1 MKKYLSILC
10 AFIISLSFTACGD
23 KESSSEK
30 GLNSSDTA
38 VLSLDTTWESEYIKF
53 DISSAWDMGYSN
65 SSSDSDSI
73 SWEWEDSEGSNEI
86 SFFAFYSDFR
96 SKKTRSELED
106 AWIREQEYYK
116 NSDDEFDQ
124 SFYDPDLYI
133 VDSFV
138 TNGIAYLIIGSV
150 SSDDRTIEFEND
162 CISGSFDYNLQCED
176 IVMDMINSIEFY

>member
-1 MKKYLSILC
+1 MKKILLILC
-10 AFIISLSFTACGD
+10 AMFMLVCFSACGD
-23 KESSSEK
+23 KESSSEN
-30 GLNSSDTA
+30 GLDNTNTA

-53 DISSAWDMGYSN
+53 NVSSAWDMSYSN

-73 SWEWEDSEGSNEI
+73 SWEWEDGEENNKI
-86 SFFAFYSDFR
+86 KFFAFYSSLR

-106 AWIREQEYYK
+106 DWNEWQEYYK

-124 SFYDPDLYI
+124 SLYDPDLYI

-162 CISGSFDYNLQCED
+162 GISGWFDYNVQCED
-176 IVMDMINSIEFY
+176 IVMDMISSIEFY